1 MSRVKWSSSMVYLWV
16 NSSSAAMSTARAK
29 GRVSIPA
36 APKIER
42 ITVSVFVIKTHPFP
56 EICFYHKVNPGKQM
70 VRDIKRQKS
79 SQFRL
84 PKRHFRKRVGAME
97 ERGIWR
103 ATRQKNAPSFVTPY
117 WGAAPCLRRGGH
129 MMKGSP
135 ELFHRSCL
143 LEQAGPTASLFG
155 GNKKAR

>member
-1 MSRVKWSSSMVYLWV
+1 
-16 NSSSAAMSTARAK
+16 
-29 GRVSIPA
+29 
-36 APKIER
+36 
-42 ITVSVFVIKTHPFP
+42 
-56 EICFYHKVNPGKQM
+56 
-70 VRDIKRQKS
+70 
-79 SQFRL
+79 
-84 PKRHFRKRVGAME
+84 ME

-135 ELFHRSCL
+135 ELFYRSCL